1 MSRKDDDVFVTPLP
15 NGVRAL
21 TLRTPQRQTAGVS
34 VYVRTGSAHESR
46 AENGISHVV
55 EHMVF
60 KGSATRDARRINV
73 DAERL
78 GAEVN
83 AHTDKDHT
91 AFHMRGL
98 ARDVPEFVRMLGDIV
113 LQPSFPADELERER
127 QVLLHECT
135 EDEDDALST
144 AFQLFDRACF
154 GAHPASQAVIGPR
167 RNLERFTRQALVDY
181 VRRQYSGSNLVVA
194 VAGDIDP
201 EAFALQVQAAFGA
214 LAPGVVNQVPVANY
228 IGGVATKALS
238 GNSQAHAV
246 LGFPLPP
253 LAQEDPAAAV
263 AAALFGEGMS
273 SPLMDEIRE
282 RRGLAYYAACSAD
295 VLDCCG
301 QFVIEASTSARQ
313 VDELLSQVM
322 RLLAEQS
329 ATVQADDLTRARNQ
343 MLVRRLRGLERP
355 QRRLEDAVLA
365 LFALGRVPPQ
375 AERLESLLAVSAE
388 QVCACFRRMLATGPS
403 LALAGQLARGAA
415 ERAKA
420 LLAPYARAAT
430 GSG

>member
-1 MSRKDDDVFVTPLP
+1 MSRHDDDVFVTLLP
-15 NGVRAL
+15 NGMRAL
-21 TLRTPQRQTAGVS
+21 TLRTPRRQTAGVS

-60 KGSATRDARRINV
+60 KGSDTRDARRINL

-91 AFHMRGL
+91 AFHMGGL

-167 RNLERFTRQALVDY
+167 RNLQRFTRQALVDY

-214 LAPGVVNQVPVANY
+214 LAPGTVNQVPAANY
-228 IGGVATKALS
+228 VGGVATKALS

-253 LAQEDPAAAV
+253 LALEDPAAAV

-301 QFVIEASTSARQ
+301 QFVVEASTSARQ
-313 VDELLSQVM
+313 VDELLSQVL
-322 RLLAEQS
+322 RLLAEQC
-329 ATVQADDLTRARNQ
+329 AAVQADDLARARNQ

-375 AERLESLLAVSAE
+375 SERLETLLAVSAE
-388 QVCACFRRMLATGPS
+388 QVRVCFQRMLASGPS

-415 ERAKA
+415 DRAKA
-420 LLAPYARAAT
+420 LLAPYAGTAT

>member
-1 MSRKDDDVFVTPLP
+1 MTLHDDVFVNTLP

-60 KGSATRDARRINV
+60 KGSHTRDARRINV

-98 ARDVPEFVRMLGDIV
+98 VRDLPAFVRMLGDIV

-154 GAHPASQAVIGPR
+154 GVHPAAQAVIGPR
-167 RNLERFTRQALVDY
+167 RNLERFTRQALVEY
-181 VRRQYSGSNLVVA
+181 VRRQYSGTNVIVA
-194 VAGDIDP
+194 GAGDIDP
-201 EAFALQVQAAFGA
+201 DSFALQVQAAFGT
-214 LAPGVVNQVPVANY
+214 LAPGAVNQVAPASY
-228 IGGVATKALS
+228 LGGVASKALS

-273 SPLMDEIRE
+273 SPLLDEIRE

-301 QFVIEASTSARQ
+301 QFVVEASTSARQ
-313 VDELLSQVM
+313 VDELLTQVL
-322 RLLAEQS
+322 RLLAEQA
-329 ATVQADDLTRARNQ
+329 ATVRADDLQRALNQ
-343 MLVRRLRGLERP
+343 MLVRRLRSLERP
-355 QRRLEDAVLA
+355 QRRLEDAALA
-365 LFALGRVPPQ
+365 LFALGRVAPQ
-375 AERLESLLAVSAE
+375 SERLESLLSVSAE
-388 QVCACFRRMLATGPS
+388 QVRACFERMLASGTS

-420 LLAPYARAAT
+420 LVAPYARTAT
-430 GSG
+430 GAA

>member
-1 MSRKDDDVFVTPLP
+1 MTGADDDVFVTPLP

-21 TLRTPQRQTAGVS
+21 VLRTPQRQTAGVS

-98 ARDVPEFVRMLGDIV
+98 LRDVPEFVRMLGDIV
-113 LQPSFPADELERER
+113 LQPGFPADELERER

-167 RNLERFTRQALVDY
+167 RNLERVARQALVDY
-181 VRRQYSGSNLVVA
+181 VRRQYTGANLVVA
-194 VAGDIDP
+194 VAGDVDP
-201 EAFALQVQAAFGA
+201 EVFARQVEAAFGA
-214 LAPGVVNQVPVANY
+214 LAPGDVNQVLAAPY

-253 LAQEDPAAAV
+253 LAQEDTAAAV

-273 SPLMDEIRE
+273 SPLLDEIRE

-313 VDELLSQVM
+313 VDELLAQVL
-322 RLLAEQS
+322 RLLAQQ
-329 ATVQADDLTRARNQ
+329 AAAVQADDLQRARNQ
-343 MLVRRLRGLERP
+343 MLVRRLRALERP
-355 QRRLEDAVLA
+355 QRRLEDAALA

-375 AERLESLLAVSAE
+375 SERLEALLSISAE
-388 QVCACFRRMLATGPS
+388 QVRACFERLLASGPS

-420 LLAPYARAAT
+420 LVSQARTAT